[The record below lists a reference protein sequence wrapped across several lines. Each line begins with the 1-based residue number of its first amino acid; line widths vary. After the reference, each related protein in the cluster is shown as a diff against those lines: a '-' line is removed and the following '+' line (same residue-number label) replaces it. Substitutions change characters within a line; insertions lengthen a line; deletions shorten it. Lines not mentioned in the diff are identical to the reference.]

1 MNDNLLLLG
10 EIKGR
15 LDHLRNDQEV
25 LIRNVDAIDAR
36 LRAVE
41 IKGAI
46 SGAVTGGIV
55 SVAIGLIKQ
64 QLTGVP

>member
-1 MNDNLLLLG
+1 MNNHLLLLG

-15 LDHLRNDQEV
+15 LDHIQNDQEV
-25 LIRNVDAIDAR
+25 IIRKLDSVDSR

-41 IKGAI
+41 VKSAV

-55 SVAIGLIKQ
+55 SVAIALIKQ
-64 QLTGVP
+64 RLTGAV